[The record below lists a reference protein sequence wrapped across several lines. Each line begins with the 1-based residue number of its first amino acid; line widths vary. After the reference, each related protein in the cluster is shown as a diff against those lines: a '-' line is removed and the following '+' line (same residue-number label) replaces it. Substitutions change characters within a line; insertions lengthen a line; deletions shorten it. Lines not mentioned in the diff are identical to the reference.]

1 MISTRRLSL
10 LVPFTLIAA
19 LVFPTSAMAA
29 DAPTRKAASTIAA
42 ALNRIST
49 PTTTAADFTAIAA
62 GTSHDIAGVTATPLP
77 FFRNIV
83 FFDVVTPGGRLC
95 VAVKPPYSA
104 KKPRYSVVNADCQT
118 YANILGPDLDRA
130 LLAIAKTEIRLGL
143 NLTARS
149 LFGLRSA
156 KFTPQIIQNY
166 AASRDPTKY
175 TVVNTTAGVQISITD
190 RPSVKF
196 TVIADARGRY
206 RIA

>member
-1 MISTRRLSL
+1 MISTRRLWL
-10 LVPFTLIAA
+10 LVPFTLIAT
-19 LVFPTSAMAA
+19 LVFPTTAMAA

-49 PTTTAADFTAIAA
+49 PTTTAADFTARAT
-62 GTSHDIAGVTATPLP
+62 GTAQIIAGVTVTPLP

-95 VAVKPPYSA
+95 VAVKPTSA
-104 KKPRYSVVNADCQT
+104 TKPRYSVMNADCQT
-118 YANILGPDLDRA
+118 YANIVGPDLDRA
-130 LLAIAKTEIRLGL
+130 LLAVAKTEIRLGL
-143 NLTARS
+143 NISARS

-156 KFTPQIIQNY
+156 KFTPQIIRNY
-166 AASRDPTKY
+166 AASLDPTKY
-175 TVVNTTAGVQISITD
+175 TVVDSPAGVQISITD

-196 TVIADARGRY
+196 TVTADARGRY